1 VNKKEKKIY
10 HEKINEE
17 GILCYLNQNLLQN
30 QKEMRLL
37 LKLNRKR
44 IKDEIIR
51 H

>member
-1 VNKKEKKIY
+1 MNKKERKIY
-10 HEKINEE
+10 HEKIKEDE
-17 GILCYLNQNLLQN
+17 ILCYLNQNLLQN